1 MITKKKDMRL
11 IITGHNQEEFKDLV
25 IRVAQIET
33 SLAHIPAQIPLDVFM
48 NFTGIVSRLLEMYSS
63 GICQE
68 KGISYI
74 ELNKAFTD
82 LKDFREDIVKNLS
95 YSYPMIVNAMNSA
108 STVMLSIK
116 ESLTVGKAVEFR

>member
-33 SLAHIPAQIPLDVFM
+33 SLAHIPAEIPLDVFM

-63 GICQE
+63 GICQK

-82 LKDFREDIVKNLS
+82 LKDFRDDIVKNLS
-95 YSYPMIVNAMNSA
+95 YSYPMIVSAMNSA

-116 ESLTVGKAVEFR
+116 ESLTVGKAVAFK